1 MINDLLD
8 LSRIEAGHME
18 LERTSVDTGS
28 IAGEVVELLQPMA
41 KEKSLTL
48 ATNIID
54 PIPLIQGDRDKL
66 VQIFTNL
73 TSNALKFT
81 PPSGTVTVEVKYHN
95 DGYIHAS
102 VTDTGCGIPPNELE
116 TVFERFYR
124 SQSADLKDR
133 GAGLGLAITKSLVEL
148 HGGKV
153 GVESTLGQG
162 SCFWITLPV
171 QSSKPHDK

>member
-1 MINDLLD
+1 
-8 LSRIEAGHME
+8 
-18 LERTSVDTGS
+18 
-28 IAGEVVELLQPMA
+28 MA
-41 KEKSLTL
+41 IEKSVTL

-54 PIPLIQGDRDKL
+54 PIPLLQGDRDKL
-66 VQIFTNL
+66 IQIFTNL
-73 TSNALKFT
+73 TNNALKFT
-81 PPSGTVTVEVKYHN
+81 PPSGTVTVEVKYYDDH
-95 DGYIHAS
+95 IHAS
-102 VTDTGCGIPPNELE
+102 VTDTGCGIPPDELE

-171 QSSKPHDK
+171 QSSKPHDE